1 MRLIHDEEQ
10 TALAEMVRQVV
21 RDRSPVSRLRA
32 LRAEDA
38 GWSRALWAE
47 LAELGL
53 VGAALPEAHGGM
65 GLGFFDLCV
74 VLEGMGRNLAP
85 EPFVSTVLLGAQA
98 LLLGADEG
106 ARATWLPKI
115 AAGEAIVSLA
125 HSDARGAAVVL
136 DGDVLRGTKRD
147 VLDGRSADL
156 MLVSAGA
163 EVFVVDAAD
172 CAIEPLR
179 RIDGRDAATVRLDGV
194 AVRGRLGPVLD
205 AVLDRATVG
214 LCAEMLGGAQQ
225 VFEDTLAYLKTREQF
240 GATLGS
246 FQVLQHRAARLF
258 AELALSRS
266 AVLAAAR
273 TVDEAPERVAL
284 MASLAKAT
292 LTDTYLH
299 VANEAVQMHG
309 GIGMT
314 DECDVGFYLKRAR
327 VCEATFGN
335 AAHHRRRWAALSG
348 Y

>member
-1 MRLIHDEEQ
+1 M
-10 TALAEMVRQVV
+10 
-21 RDRSPVSRLRA
+21 
-32 LRAEDA
+32 
-38 GWSRALWAE
+38 
-47 LAELGL
+47 
-53 VGAALPEAHGGM
+53 
-65 GLGFFDLCV
+65 
-74 VLEGMGRNLAP
+74 
-85 EPFVSTVLLGAQA
+85 
-98 LLLGADEG
+98 
-106 ARATWLPKI
+106 
-115 AAGEAIVSLA
+115 
-125 HSDARGAAVVL
+125 
-136 DGDVLRGTKRD
+136 
-147 VLDGRSADL
+147 
-156 MLVSAGA
+156 
-163 EVFVVDAAD
+163 
-172 CAIEPLR
+172 
-179 RIDGRDAATVRLDGV
+179 
-194 AVRGRLGPVLD
+194 
-205 AVLDRATVG
+205 
-214 LCAEMLGGAQQ
+214 
-225 VFEDTLAYLKTREQF
+225 FEDTLAYLKTREQF